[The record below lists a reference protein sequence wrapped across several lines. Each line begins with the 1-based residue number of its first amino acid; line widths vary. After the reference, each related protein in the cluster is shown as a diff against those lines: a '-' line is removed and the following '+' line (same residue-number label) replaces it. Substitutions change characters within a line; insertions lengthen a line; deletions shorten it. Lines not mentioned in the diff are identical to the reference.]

1 LISSGKQFKLQQ
13 LLFGNNSGRVAIMRL
28 FIEGSL
34 LAALGIMLLEQW
46 NVFAQLQ
53 DSMFNAVDAQQYK
66 AYGEYLLDIGGYASS
81 TRPYLYPLLV
91 AGLYKLG
98 GIQLLWC
105 FQFVLHVTG
114 GMLLFA
120 TNRSTFRSVILW
132 FGIVMLYGI
141 HPTLLVQ
148 TAHALTESII
158 TFLMCVLVY
167 VQFSKSPAKI
177 LHSILIIGMASVI
190 KPLFLYL
197 YVGILAA
204 LFYRALKTKSRR
216 LIFKIPVIASII
228 IVITQPMLMKIQQGS
243 FFFSK
248 IGSITIHDYYLQLLY
263 ARVEGISF
271 PLQSGPKEKD
281 TQQIATATATWTT
294 RDILSYAAQNPANAV
309 FTGVETIFT
318 NLDSGSQLLPGNK
331 ETLPMLH
338 GWVKATRKLSV
349 GFHLLAVLGII
360 ILAFKKSLIHLM
372 AEHAILLLTLLYIIV
387 TSGIS
392 FWQGDRLV
400 IIALPIWMIVYARV
414 FKLVVRMLRGKLHEV
429 QHR

>member
-1 LISSGKQFKLQQ
+1 
-13 LLFGNNSGRVAIMRL
+13 MRL
-28 FIEGSL
+28 YIEGSL
-34 LAALGIMLLEQW
+34 LATLGIILLHQW
-46 NVFAQLQ
+46 NVFTKVEHTML
-53 DSMFNAVDAQQYK
+53 SAVDAQQYK
-66 AYGEYLLDIGGYASS
+66 AYGDYLLDIGGYAST

-91 AGLYKLG
+91 AGLSKLG

-105 FQFVLHVTG
+105 FQFVLHVAG

-120 TNRSTFRSVILW
+120 TNRNTLRSTMLW
-132 FGIVMLYGI
+132 FAIVVLYGM

-148 TAHALTESII
+148 TGHALTESIVS
-158 TFLMCVLVY
+158 FLMCLLVY
-167 VQFSKSPAKI
+167 VQFSNSSGKI
-177 LHSILIIGMASVI
+177 SQSILIIGIASVI

-197 YVGILAA
+197 YLGILAMV
-204 LFYRALKTKSRR
+204 FYRALKTNSGRS
-216 LIFKIPVIASII
+216 IFKIPVIASII
-228 IVITQPMLMKIQQGS
+228 IIMTQPVLMKIQQGC

-271 PLQSGPKEKD
+271 PLQSGPKKND
-281 TQQIATATATWTT
+281 AQQIATATAAWTT
-294 RDILSYAAQNPANAV
+294 GDILSYAAQHPVNAV
-309 FTGVETIFT
+309 FTGIETIFS

-338 GWVKATRKLSV
+338 GWAKAVRKFSV

-360 ILAFKKSLIHLM
+360 IIAFKKSLKNRL
-372 AEHAILLLTLLYIIV
+372 AENAIPLITLLYIII

-400 IIALPIWMIVYARV
+400 IIALPIWIIVYATV
-414 FKLVVRMLRGKLHEV
+414 FKLVVSTLRSKLHEV
-429 QHR
+429 QHK

>member
-1 LISSGKQFKLQQ
+1 MISSGKQFKLQQ
-13 LLFGNNSGRVAIMRL
+13 LLFDNNSGRVAIMRL
-28 FIEGSL
+28 FIEGCL
-34 LAALGIMLLEQW
+34 LATLGIVLLYHW
-46 NVFAQLQ
+46 NVFAQVQ
-53 DSMFNAVDAQQYK
+53 DSMFSAVDAQQYK
-66 AYGEYLLDIGGYASS
+66 AYGEYLLNIGGYASS

-91 AGLYKLG
+91 TGLSKLG

-114 GMLLFA
+114 GMLLLA
-120 TNRSTFRSVILW
+120 TNRSAFRSVKLW
-132 FGIVMLYGI
+132 FAIVLLYGI

-167 VQFSKSPAKI
+167 VQFSKSRAKF
-177 LHSILIIGMASVI
+177 LHSILIIGIASVI

-197 YVGILAA
+197 YLGILAA
-204 LFYRALKTKSRR
+204 LLYRALKTKSGRS
-216 LIFKIPVIASII
+216 IFKIPLIASII
-228 IVITQPMLMKIQQGS
+228 IVMTQPVLMKIQQGS

-271 PLQSGPKEKD
+271 PLQSGPNEND
-281 TQQIATATATWTT
+281 AQQIASATAAWTT
-294 RDILSYAAQNPANAV
+294 GDILSYVAHHPVYAA
-309 FTGVETIFT
+309 FTGVETIFF
-318 NLDSGSQLLPGNK
+318 NIDSGSQLLPGNK
-331 ETLPMLH
+331 ETLPVLH
-338 GWVKATRKLSV
+338 GWANAVRKLSV

-360 ILAFKKSLIHLM
+360 ILAFKKSLKNRL
-372 AEHAILLLTLLYIIV
+372 AENARPLLTLLYIIT

-400 IIALPIWMIVYARV
+400 IIALPIWIIVYFTLLQNASNCLFR
-414 FKLVVRMLRGKLHEV
+414 KK
-429 QHR
+429 